1 LKRAINAINELKLC
15 YDPATGLD
23 EIVEASTGSGQF
35 VLFFWIFFKRK
46 SFAWG
51 KLVPLKSDAFPNP
64 PWDIL

>member
-35 VLFFWIFFKRK
+35 VLFSGSSSKENRLRGANWYR
-46 SFAWG
+46 
-51 KLVPLKSDAFPNP
+51 
-64 PWDIL
+64 